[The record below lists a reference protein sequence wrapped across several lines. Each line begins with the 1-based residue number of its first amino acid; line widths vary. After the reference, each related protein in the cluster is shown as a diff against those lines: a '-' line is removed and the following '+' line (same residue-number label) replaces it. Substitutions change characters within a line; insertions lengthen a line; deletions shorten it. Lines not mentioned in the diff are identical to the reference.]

1 LQRSMP
7 VIMLDRAGKARHDGP
22 MPPAART
29 PPSIDRVLSWLAGSA
44 VIAAV
49 VLGWRY
55 ARRAQVPPTAVPRTR
70 AEIASA
76 AAQRGFAV
84 PDACLPGVI
93 ETLAVLDDHAARLLG
108 DAPGVAS

>member
-1 LQRSMP
+1 MP

-22 MPPAART
+22 MPLADRT
-29 PPSIDRVLSWLAGSA
+29 PPSIDRVLSWLAGST

-55 ARRAQVPPTAVPRTR
+55 ARHTQVPPTAVPRTR

-84 PDACLPGVI
+84 PEACLPGVI

>member
-1 LQRSMP
+1 
-7 VIMLDRAGKARHDGP
+7 

-44 VIAAV
+44 VIATFL
-49 VLGWRY
+49 LGWRY

-84 PDACLPGVI
+84 PDACLTGVI

-108 DAPGVAS
+108 DSPRVAS